1 MCLAV
6 PMKITELLPG
16 GMARG
21 EHHHVRVEFTTA
33 LLEEVAVGDFVL
45 VHAGV
50 ALELLD
56 EASAHETLALLK
68 QVVDGTTAR

>member
-6 PMKITELLPG
+6 PMKIVQLLPE

-33 LLEEVAVGDFVL
+33 LLDEVAEGDFVL

-50 ALELLD
+50 ALERLD
-56 EASAHETLALLK
+56 ERSARETLAMLK
-68 QVVDGTTAR
+68 QVVDGPDGL